1 MFRLLMP
8 IINSTN
14 TIITVSYTSTNQILE
29 KDINNIYE
37 ETVIRIK

>member
-1 MFRLLMP
+1 MFRLLMS

-14 TIITVSYTSTNQILE
+14 SNITISYTSTNQILE

-37 ETVIRIK
+37 EIVTHIK

>member
-1 MFRLLMP
+1 MFRLLMS

-14 TIITVSYTSTNQILE
+14 LNITISYTSTNQILE

-37 ETVIRIK
+37 EIVTHIK